1 MENAINDIK
10 SKVGRDWVTRT
21 FDLDQA
27 IEDNNVLSLT
37 QKNDLKESINNSSSL
52 ISLLPSTPETKNIIG
67 ITEFK

>member
-1 MENAINDIK
+1 MTIKKGLKTLAENTPDFSNQALENAINDIK

-37 QKNDLKESINNSSSL
+37 Q
-52 ISLLPSTPETKNIIG
+52 
-67 ITEFK
+67 